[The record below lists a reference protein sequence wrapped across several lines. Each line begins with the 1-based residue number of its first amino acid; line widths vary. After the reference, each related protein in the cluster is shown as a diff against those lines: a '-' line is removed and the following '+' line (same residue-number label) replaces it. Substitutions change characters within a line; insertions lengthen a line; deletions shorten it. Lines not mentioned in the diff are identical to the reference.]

1 MNDSISFDHP
11 SIVFFESELFK
22 RIQLEGLFNDSKT
35 ICDATPRSTWK
46 EVVEQYERQKSLVNF
61 SLVAFVDSHFTLP
74 ANIELNDSTT
84 KVTLKEYIQQLWS
97 KLIRQPDPKNT
108 MSTLLALDHS
118 YIVPGGRFREIYYWD
133 SYFTALGLKQS
144 GYTHLIKDMVLNFI
158 ELQER
163 LGCIP
168 NGNRSYYFSRSQPP
182 VLGMMVELCV
192 NGDDASD
199 TDFVLRCI
207 EGMEQEHRFWMHSE
221 DKLVNSGEADERVV
235 RMPCGAI
242 LNRYWDN
249 LATPRTESYLE
260 DIELAQDL
268 PHEQRAEFYRN
279 IRAACESGWDF
290 SSRWLDDSNELAS
303 IETTQIVPVD
313 LNCLLYRLERNLAK
327 YHGLLNH
334 TEQATAYSERASARK
349 KAINQYC
356 WSSQKQFYFDYHF
369 AKQQT
374 GSVLSLAATLPL
386 FVNVADAE
394 QARGVKESLMTS
406 FMKAGGL
413 VTTLNVTSQQWDSP
427 NGWAPL
433 QWFAV
438 IGLRNY
444 GYGAEAR
451 SVMQRWLKT
460 VDAHFIKSGNIM
472 EKYNVQS
479 LDSLADGGEYEV
491 QQGFGWTNG
500 VTLAFYDLLYHSTL
514 ISEHSARV

>member
-1 MNDSISFDHP
+1 MSDSISFDHP
-11 SIVFFESELFK
+11 SIVFFESELFR
-22 RIQLEGLFNDSKT
+22 RIQLEALFNDSKT
-35 ICDATPRSTWK
+35 ICDATPRSSWK
-46 EVVEQYERQKSLVNF
+46 EVVEQYERHKSLANF

-74 ANIELNDSTT
+74 ADIELNDSTA
-84 KVTLKEYIQQLWS
+84 KVTLKEYIQQLWP
-97 KLIRQPDPKNT
+97 KLIRQPDRKDT

-133 SYFTALGLKQS
+133 SYFTALGLNQS
-144 GYTHLIKDMVLNFI
+144 GYTQLIRDMVLNFI

-192 NGDDASD
+192 NHDNALD
-199 TDFVLRCI
+199 TEFVLRCI
-207 EGMEQEHRFWMHSE
+207 EGMEQEHRFWMHNE
-221 DKLVNSGEADERVV
+221 DKLINGGAAAERVV

-260 DIELAQDL
+260 DIELARDL
-268 PHEQRAEFYRN
+268 PQEQRAEFYRN

-290 SSRWLDDSNELAS
+290 SSRWLADSHELAS
-303 IETTQIVPVD
+303 IETTEIVPVD

-334 TEQATAYSERASARK
+334 HDQAAHFNARADARK
-349 KAINQYC
+349 EAIDRYF
-356 WSSQKQFYFDYHF
+356 WSDQEQFYFDYQF
-369 AKQQT
+369 IKQQPLN
-374 GSVLSLAATLPL
+374 VRSLAATLPL
-386 FVNVADAE
+386 FVDIASAQ
-394 QARGVKESLMTS
+394 QARSVKSTLMST
-406 FMKAGGL
+406 FLQEGGL
-413 VTTLNVTSQQWDSP
+413 LTTLNATSQQWDSP

-433 QWFAV
+433 HWFAV

-444 GYGAEAR
+444 GYKEDAR
-451 SVMQRWLKT
+451 NVMQRWLKT

-472 EKYNVQS
+472 EKYNVHS

-500 VTLAFYDLLYHSTL
+500 VTLAFYDLLT
-514 ISEHSARV
+514 